1 MPIIGKNVQNLKIT
15 HKNNKI
21 FMFSDLF
28 GKYVVL
34 YFYPRDDTPGCTK
47 EAKDFIELKPE
58 FDKLNTIIIGVST
71 DTLEAHNKFI
81 FKHNL
86 NLELLSDTNK
96 ILCEFFDVWV
106 EKNMYGKKYMGIER
120 STFLINPS
128 GEILHEWRKV
138 KVAGHAKILLESIKK
153 QNLS

>member
-15 HKNNKI
+15 HKNNKM

-47 EAKDFIELKPE
+47 EAKDFTELKPE

-96 ILCEFFDVWV
+96 TLCEFFDVWV

>member
-47 EAKDFIELKPE
+47 EAIDFTELKPE

-96 ILCEFFDVWV
+96 TLCEFFDVWV
-106 EKNMYGKKYMGIER
+106 EKNMHGKKYMGIER

-128 GEILHEWRKV
+128 GDILHEWRKV

>member
-34 YFYPRDDTPGCTK
+34 YFYPRDDTAGCTK
-47 EAKDFIELKPE
+47 EAKDFTELKPE

-96 ILCEFFDVWV
+96 TLCEFFDVWV

-128 GEILHEWRKV
+128 GDILHEWRKV

>member
-15 HKNNKI
+15 HNNNKI

-47 EAKDFIELKPE
+47 EAKDFTELKPE

-96 ILCEFFDVWV
+96 TLCEFFDVWV

>member
-47 EAKDFIELKPE
+47 EAKDFTELKPE

-71 DTLEAHNKFI
+71 DTVESHNKFI

-96 ILCEFFDVWV
+96 TLCEFFDVWV

>member
-47 EAKDFIELKPE
+47 EAKDFTKLKPE

-96 ILCEFFDVWV
+96 TLCEFFDVWV

>member
-47 EAKDFIELKPE
+47 EAKDFTELKPE

-96 ILCEFFDVWV
+96 TLCEFFDVWV
-106 EKNMYGKKYMGIER
+106 EKNMYGKKYMGIKR

>member
-47 EAKDFIELKPE
+47 EAKDFTELKPE

-96 ILCEFFDVWV
+96 TLCKFFDVWV

>member
-34 YFYPRDDTPGCTK
+34 YFYPRDDTPGCAK
-47 EAKDFIELKPE
+47 EAKDFTELKPE

-96 ILCEFFDVWV
+96 TLCEFFDVWV

>member
-21 FMFSDLF
+21 FIFSDLF

-47 EAKDFIELKPE
+47 EAKDFTELKPE

-96 ILCEFFDVWV
+96 TLCEFFDVWV

-128 GEILHEWRKV
+128 GDILHEWRKV

>member
-34 YFYPRDDTPGCTK
+34 YFYPGDDTPGCTK
-47 EAKDFIELKPE
+47 EAKDFTELKPE

-81 FKHNL
+81 YKHNL

-96 ILCEFFDVWV
+96 TLCEFFDVWV

>member
-34 YFYPRDDTPGCTK
+34 YFYPRDDTLGCTK
-47 EAKDFIELKPE
+47 EAKDFTELKPE

-96 ILCEFFDVWV
+96 TLCEFFDVWV

-120 STFLINPS
+120 STFLINPT

>member
-1 MPIIGKNVQNLKIT
+1 MPIIGKNVQNLKS

-47 EAKDFIELKPE
+47 EAKDFTELKPE

-96 ILCEFFDVWV
+96 TLCEFFDVWV

-128 GEILHEWRKV
+128 GEILYEWRKV

>member
-47 EAKDFIELKPE
+47 EAKDFTELKPE

-96 ILCEFFDVWV
+96 TLCEFFDVWV

-138 KVAGHAKILLESIKK
+138 KVAGHAKILLESMKK

>member
-34 YFYPRDDTPGCTK
+34 YFYPRDDTPGCIK
-47 EAKDFIELKPE
+47 EAKDFTELKPE

>member
-1 MPIIGKNVQNLKIT
+1 MTIISKNVQNLKIT

-47 EAKDFIELKPE
+47 EAKDFTELKPE

-96 ILCEFFDVWV
+96 TLCEFFGVWV

-128 GEILHEWRKV
+128 GDILLEWRKV

>member
-34 YFYPRDDTPGCTK
+34 YFYPRDDTAGCTK
-47 EAKDFIELKPE
+47 EAKDFTELKPE

-96 ILCEFFDVWV
+96 TLCEFFDVWV

>member
-21 FMFSDLF
+21 FMFSDLL

-47 EAKDFIELKPE
+47 EAKDFTELKPE

-96 ILCEFFDVWV
+96 TLCEFFDVWV

-128 GEILHEWRKV
+128 GNILHEWRKV

>member
-34 YFYPRDDTPGCTK
+34 YFYARDDTLGCTK
-47 EAKDFIELKPE
+47 EAKDFTELKPE

-96 ILCEFFDVWV
+96 TLCEFFDVWV

-128 GEILHEWRKV
+128 GDILHEWRKV

>member
-47 EAKDFIELKPE
+47 EAKDFTELKPE

-96 ILCEFFDVWV
+96 TLCEFFDVWV

-128 GEILHEWRKV
+128 GDILHEWRKV

>member
-47 EAKDFIELKPE
+47 EAKDFTELKPE

-96 ILCEFFDVWV
+96 TLCEFFDVWV

-120 STFLINPS
+120 STFLINPT

-138 KVAGHAKILLESIKK
+138 KIAGHAKILLESIKK

>member
-47 EAKDFIELKPE
+47 EAKDFTELKPE

-96 ILCEFFDVWV
+96 TLCEFFDVWV

-138 KVAGHAKILLESIKK
+138 KVTGHAKEVLEAAK
-153 QNLS
+153 NLNS

>member
-47 EAKDFIELKPE
+47 EAKDFTELKSE

-71 DTLEAHNKFI
+71 DTVESHNKFI

-96 ILCEFFDVWV
+96 TLCEFFDVWV

-120 STFLINPS
+120 STFLTNPS

>member
-28 GKYVVL
+28 GKYVLL

-47 EAKDFIELKPE
+47 EAKDFTELKPE

-96 ILCEFFDVWV
+96 TLCEFFDVWV

-128 GEILHEWRKV
+128 GEILYEWRKV

>member
-21 FMFSDLF
+21 FMFSDLL

-47 EAKDFIELKPE
+47 EAKDFTELKPE

-96 ILCEFFDVWV
+96 TLCEFFDVWV

-120 STFLINPS
+120 STFLINPT

>member
-47 EAKDFIELKPE
+47 EAKDFTELKPE
-58 FDKLNTIIIGVST
+58 FDKLNTIIVGVST

-81 FKHNL
+81 LKHNL

-96 ILCEFFDVWV
+96 TLCEFFDVWV

>member
-34 YFYPRDDTPGCTK
+34 YFYPRDDTLGCTK
-47 EAKDFIELKPE
+47 EAKDFTELKPE

-96 ILCEFFDVWV
+96 TLCEFFDVWV

-128 GEILHEWRKV
+128 GDILHEWRKV

>member
-15 HKNNKI
+15 HKDNKI

-47 EAKDFIELKPE
+47 EAKDFTELKPE

-86 NLELLSDTNK
+86 NLELLSGTNK
-96 ILCEFFDVWV
+96 TLCEFFDVWV

-128 GEILHEWRKV
+128 GDILHEWRKV

>member
-34 YFYPRDDTPGCTK
+34 YFYSRDDTPGCTK
-47 EAKDFIELKPE
+47 EAKDFTELKPE

-71 DTLEAHNKFI
+71 DTFEAHNKFI

-153 QNLS
+153 QHLS

>member
-47 EAKDFIELKPE
+47 EAKDFTELKPE

-96 ILCEFFDVWV
+96 TLCKFFDVWV

-120 STFLINPS
+120 STFLINPL

>member
-47 EAKDFIELKPE
+47 EAKDFTELKPE

-96 ILCEFFDVWV
+96 TLCEFFDVWV

-128 GEILHEWRKV
+128 GDILHEWRKV
-138 KVAGHAKILLESIKK
+138 KVAGHAKILLESMKK

>member
-47 EAKDFIELKPE
+47 EAKDFTELKPE

-96 ILCEFFDVWV
+96 TLCEFFDVWV

-120 STFLINPS
+120 STFIINPS

>member
-28 GKYVVL
+28 GKYLVL
-34 YFYPRDDTPGCTK
+34 YFYPRDDTLGCTK
-47 EAKDFIELKPE
+47 EAKDFTELKPE

-96 ILCEFFDVWV
+96 TLCEFFDVWV

-128 GEILHEWRKV
+128 GDILHEWRKV